1 MAAALSKDNCNI
13 FLALDWTT
21 VGAYKY
27 SIDDA
32 FSTLL
37 TYDEAKEHCESLGA
51 ADGLLT
57 WLYEPRDDITRADV
71 ITAIKKEVTDTDN
84 KGLWI
89 NGVRQNPYT
98 CADCNV

>member
-1 MAAALSKDNCNI
+1 MQY

-32 FSTLL
+32 FSSSL
-37 TYDEAKEHCESLGA
+37 TYAEAKEYCEWLGA
-51 ADGLLT
+51 ADGSLT

-71 ITAIKKEVTDTDN
+71 ITAIGKKVTND
-84 KGLWI
+84 KRLWI
-89 NGVRQNPYT
+89 NGVRQNPS
-98 CADCNV
+98 CEDCKE